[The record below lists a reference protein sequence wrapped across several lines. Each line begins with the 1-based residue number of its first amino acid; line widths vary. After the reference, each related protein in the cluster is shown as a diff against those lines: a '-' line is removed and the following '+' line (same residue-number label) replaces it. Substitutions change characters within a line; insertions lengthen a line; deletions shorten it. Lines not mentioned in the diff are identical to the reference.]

1 MTSPGIESATC
12 LFVAQCLSQLRHR
25 VTVICCMNIYFLL
38 TFDTPCYIV
47 FYFIVSLVI
56 FLHVC
61 RGYPVGLTR
70 LIVAPIF
77 CFMCQVVSNYVV
89 AEFSV

>member
-1 MTSPGIESATC
+1 MTSPGIEPATR
-12 LFVAQCLSQLRHR
+12 LFVAQCVNKLRHR
-25 VTVICCMNIYFLL
+25 VTVIYCTNIYFLL

-56 FLHVC
+56 FMRVC
-61 RGYPVGLTR
+61 LEHPVGLIH

-77 CFMCQVVSNYVV
+77 RFVCQVVSNYAV
-89 AEFSV
+89 AEYGV